1 MTDSYIYN
9 GGLRFIIRDNR
20 RILQQSYIVNK
31 PSILNAIYDM
41 REIHWQD
48 VPCVDEVK
56 EQNTIDK
63 QTEYN

>member
-20 RILQQSYIVNK
+20 RILQQS
-31 PSILNAIYDM
+31 SISSKG
-41 REIHWQD
+41 EIHWQD

-56 EQNTIDK
+56 DNEVTDK
-63 QTEYN
+63 QVGYN

>member
-1 MTDSYIYN
+1 MVDSYDYRSN

-20 RILQQSYIVNK
+20 RILQQS
-31 PSILNAIYDM
+31 SISNNH
-41 REIHWQD
+41 EIHWQD